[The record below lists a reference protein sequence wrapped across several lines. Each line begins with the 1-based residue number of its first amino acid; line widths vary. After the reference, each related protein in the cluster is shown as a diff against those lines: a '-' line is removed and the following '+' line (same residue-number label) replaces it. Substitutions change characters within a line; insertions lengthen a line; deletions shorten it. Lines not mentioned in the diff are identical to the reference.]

1 MRVLIVVTHLLGTG
15 HLRRAATLARAF
27 AGAGHE
33 TVLAS
38 GGFPMPGVDMGAAR
52 FEQLPPVASDGVDF
66 TRLLGAG
73 GGPVG
78 PVFLQARRARLLEVA
93 RAAAPDVLITELYP
107 FGRRVLAAEFDA
119 LLQARLARVT
129 LASVRDILAPPS
141 KPAKARVA
149 AERIGAFY
157 DGVLVHSDARAVP
170 LEASWPVDDTLAA
183 KLRYTGFVA
192 PPPPKAAPEGAGKG
206 EVLVS
211 AGGGA
216 VGDALFRAA
225 VAAAE
230 GSPLTWRLLVGG
242 TDPAP
247 RIARLAAGATA
258 NVIAEPARPDFRSL
272 LTRAAVSVSMC
283 GYNTALDLLQTGC
296 PAVLVPFDDGAEVE
310 QTLRAQSLAK
320 LPGFAL
326 LRQAELSGDALA
338 RAAGEMART
347 PRRGPS
353 DFAMDGAA
361 QSVAIAERMAAG

>member
-1 MRVLIVVTHLLGTG
+1 MRILIVVTHLLGTG

-27 AGAGHE
+27 AGAGHD
-33 TVLAS
+33 TVLIS
-38 GGFPMPGVDMGAAR
+38 GGLPLTGIDMGAAR
-52 FEQLPPVASDGVDF
+52 LVQLPPVASDGVNF
-66 TRLLGAG
+66 ARLLGADG
-73 GGPVG
+73 APVDG
-78 PVFLQARRARLLEVA
+78 AFLQARQDRLLEAA

-119 LLQARLARVT
+119 LLQAGLARVT

-141 KPAKARVA
+141 KPAKARAA
-149 AERIGAFY
+149 AERIAAFY

-170 LEASWPVDDTLAA
+170 LEASWPVDDALAA
-183 KLRYTGFVA
+183 KLQYTGFVA
-192 PPPPKAAPEGAGKG
+192 PPPPPAAPDGPGKG

-225 VAAAE
+225 VAAAA
-230 GSPLTWRLLVGG
+230 GSALTWRLLVGG
-242 TDPAP
+242 ADPAP

-258 NVIAEPARPDFRSL
+258 NVIAEPARPDFRAM

-296 PAVLVPFDDGAEVE
+296 PAVIVPFDDGAEVE
-310 QTLRAQSLAK
+310 QTLRADSLAR
-320 LPGFAL
+320 LSGFAL
-326 LRQAELSGDALA
+326 MRQAELTGAALA
-338 RAAGEMART
+338 GAVAGLAAA

-353 DFAMDGAA
+353 DFEMDGAM
-361 QSVAIAERMAAG
+361 QSVVIAERMAGG